1 MQNYEKLGAFYL
13 GKQFDP
19 ADSQLKSDKILYD
32 AKDLTTHAVIVGMT
46 GSGKTGL
53 GITLLEEAAIDGIPS
68 LVIDPKGDMG
78 NLLLN
83 FPGLTAK
90 EFRPWVELEEATRK
104 GMTPDEL
111 AQKTAKTW
119 KKGLADWDQPIDR
132 VQRLRDAAEAVIYTP
147 GSNAGRQVTVLKSLD
162 APPAVVLQ
170 SSDAMRER
178 VAGAVSGLL
187 TLLGIDADPIRSRE
201 HIFLSSIVDHT
212 WRAGSNLTL
221 AKLIH
226 AIQTPPFSKI
236 GIMDLDTIYPINERL
251 DLAMTINNVL
261 ASPTFAGWMEGEP
274 LNIQKLLYTPE
285 GKPRIAVLSIAHL
298 TDRERMFFVT
308 ILLNEVISWMRTQS
322 GTSSLRAL
330 LYMDELFG
338 FLPPTAN
345 PPSKTPLLTLL
356 KQARA
361 FGLGLVLSTQNPV
374 DLDYK
379 ALSNTGTWFLGRL
392 QTERDKM
399 RVLDGL
405 EGASTA
411 SGIAFDRKRIETILS
426 GLGSRVFLL
435 NNVHENEPVVF
446 QTRWALS
453 YLRGPLTREQIR
465 MLSPASSNADADS
478 SLLASASPGAA
489 APPVTVLDSKVGT
502 GAVSNPATDDS
513 NAILSGNGEFTN
525 HAPLVPTG
533 IRQLFVS
540 PSGSISGGLIYRP
553 GLLGS
558 GKLHFVDTR
567 SKLDAWRES
576 VLVWTGEEVPSELW
590 DEADAPD
597 RELDLETS
605 PLSNARYAALP
616 DGLGKA
622 RSYSSWKTSLKNWL
636 YRNEREELSYCP
648 ELKLHS
654 ALNETEGDFR
664 ARLKHSVSEKRDRE
678 VEKLRRKYGPR
689 LERLQDRIRRAEQR
703 VEVEKGQAQSATVS
717 AALSWG
723 TSLLG
728 AFLGRKTVS
737 ATSARAIGSS
747 MRSTSRASQ
756 QRGDIKRAE
765 ENVAALA
772 EELQE
777 LEREF
782 EEAVDELK
790 ESLTLDELE
799 LTTKEISPRKSDIVV
814 NEVALV
820 WLPWSIDA
828 SGFGEPAYR
837 FRDQPGRQ

>member
-19 ADSQLKSDKILYD
+19 ERAQLKPDQILYD
-32 AKDLTTHAVIVGMT
+32 SKDLTTHAVIVGMT

-83 FPGLTAK
+83 FPGLSAK
-90 EFRPWVELEEATRK
+90 EFRPWIELEEATRK
-104 GMTPDEL
+104 GMTQDEL
-111 AQKTAKTW
+111 AQHTAKTW
-119 KKGLADWDQPIDR
+119 KQGLADWDQPADR
-132 VQRLRDAAEAVIYTP
+132 IQRLRDAAEAVIYTP
-147 GSNAGRQVTVLKSLD
+147 CSDAGRQLTVLKSLD
-162 APPAVVLQ
+162 APSAAVLQ

-221 AKLIH
+221 PKLIH
-226 AIQTPPFSKI
+226 AVQAPPFSKI
-236 GIMDLDTIYPINERL
+236 GIMDLDTIYPPNERIN
-251 DLAMTINNVL
+251 LAMTINNVL

-298 TDRERMFFVT
+298 NDRERMFFVT
-308 ILLNEVISWMRTQS
+308 IFLNEVIAWMRNQS

-411 SGIAFDRKRIETILS
+411 SGVAFDRKRIETILS
-426 GLGSRVFLL
+426 GLGGRVFLL

-465 MLSPASSNADADS
+465 TLSSTSPSVAADS
-478 SLLASASPGAA
+478 LSNTSSTGAA
-489 APPVTVLDSKVGT
+489 APPATALDLSVGAGSIAAANTATSDAAST
-502 GAVSNPATDDS
+502 GSQDS
-513 NAILSGNGEFTN
+513 EFSD

-533 IRQLFVS
+533 IRQVFLS
-540 PSGSISGGLIYRP
+540 PTAGVSGSLIYRP

-567 SKLDAWRES
+567 SKLDAWRETA
-576 VLVWTGEEVPSELW
+576 LVWSGDEIPTELW
-590 DEADAPD
+590 DEAKSSE
-597 RELDLETS
+597 RELDIETS
-605 PLSNARYAALP
+605 PLGAAGYAALP
-616 DGLGKA
+616 AELCKA
-622 RSYSSWKTSLKNWL
+622 RSYSSWKTALKNWF
-636 YRNEREELSYCP
+636 YQNEREELIYCP

-654 ALNETEGDFR
+654 ELNESEGDFR
-664 ARLKHSVSEKRDRE
+664 ARLKHSVSEQRDMS
-678 VEKLRRKYGPR
+678 VEKLRKKYGPK
-689 LERLQDRIRRAEQR
+689 LERLQDRVRRAEQR
-703 VEVEKGQAQSATVS
+703 VDVEKGQAQSATMS

-728 AFLGRKTVS
+728 AFLGRKAVS
-737 ATSARAIGSS
+737 ATSVRALGSS
-747 MRSTSRASQ
+747 VRSTSRASQ
-756 QRGDIKRAE
+756 QRGDITRAE
-765 ENVAALA
+765 DNVAALT
-772 EELQE
+772 EELAE

-790 ESLTLDELE
+790 ESLTLEELE
-799 LTTKEISPRKSDIVV
+799 LATKEITPRKSDIMV
-814 NEVALV
+814 NEIALI
-820 WLPWSIDA
+820 WLPWSVDS
-828 SGFGEPAYR
+828 SGFAEPAYNL
-837 FRDQPGRQ
+837 QK